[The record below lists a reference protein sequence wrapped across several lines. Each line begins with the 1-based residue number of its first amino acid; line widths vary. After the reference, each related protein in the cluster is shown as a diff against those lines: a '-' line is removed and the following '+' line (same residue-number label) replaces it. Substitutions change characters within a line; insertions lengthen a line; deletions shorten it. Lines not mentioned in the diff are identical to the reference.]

1 MDATPHPRPAEPGP
15 LPDPAAPRRL
25 AGKDVHPVGLGCMN
39 IVHGYSGFL
48 DDDAAVD
55 LLTRVLEDG
64 TDHLDTATLYG
75 GGRSEEL
82 VGRALARAGS
92 DVRER
97 VLLAS
102 KGGLVRDGQ
111 RRIDGRPETLR
122 AHVDASLRR
131 LGQDRIDLY
140 YLHRLDPEVPVEE
153 SVGALAEAVTDG
165 KIGAIGL
172 SEVSAATLTRAVAV
186 HPIAAV
192 QSEYSLA
199 TRNPEW
205 GVLEACRRHG
215 TAFVAFSPVSRGL
228 LTDAP
233 PRLGGLDA
241 GDLRHRLPRF
251 AEGHYEAN
259 LTLREALSA
268 EAVRL
273 GTSTAGLAVAWVL
286 AQGEDVL
293 AIPGTTSWEHWLED
307 RGAHEVRLTPADVAR
322 LDDLVND
329 ATVAGP
335 RYSESQ
341 QASID
346 TEAAPPR

>member
-55 LLTRVLEDG
+55 LLTRVLDDG

-102 KGGLVRDGQ
+102 KSGLVRDGQ

-172 SEVSAATLTRAVAV
+172 SEVSAVTLTRAVAV

-215 TAFVAFSPVSRGL
+215 TAFVAFSPSAAACSRTRRRGWAGW
-228 LTDAP
+228 TREICGTGCPAS
-233 PRLGGLDA
+233 PRA
-241 GDLRHRLPRF
+241 
-251 AEGHYEAN
+251 
-259 LTLREALSA
+259 
-268 EAVRL
+268 
-273 GTSTAGLAVAWVL
+273 
-286 AQGEDVL
+286 
-293 AIPGTTSWEHWLED
+293 TT
-307 RGAHEVRLTPADVAR
+307 RPT
-322 LDDLVND
+322 
-329 ATVAGP
+329 
-335 RYSESQ
+335 
-341 QASID
+341 
-346 TEAAPPR
+346 